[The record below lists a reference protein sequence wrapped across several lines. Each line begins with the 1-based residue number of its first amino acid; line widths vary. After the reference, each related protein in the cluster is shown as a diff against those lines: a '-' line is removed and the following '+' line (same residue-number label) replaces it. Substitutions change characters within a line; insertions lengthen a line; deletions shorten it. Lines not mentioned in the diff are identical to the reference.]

1 MLNWTR
7 RTCNRFREE
16 RLLQVAG
23 GLTFTTLLSVVP
35 LLAVS
40 FALFTRFPVFRQL
53 QRAIHEQLLKSLLP
67 ADISRTVLKHLSQ
80 FAANANGLTLLG
92 FLFVVASAVAL
103 LLTVE
108 NVLNRIWQVKQ
119 NRPFFKRVGM
129 YLLLLALGPLGIGAS
144 LCTMTYLVAA
154 SADLLETLPP
164 SYRFLLHLG
173 PVLSG
178 AVGLAALFYFVPNT
192 HVRRREAI
200 LGGLLASIALDLGKR
215 GFAIYLLQ
223 LPSYKT
229 VYGAFAVVPM
239 FLVWVYFSWLVT
251 LTAAVIASSLGRPN
265 APAGRRLARA

>member
-1 MLNWTR
+1 MLNLTR

-23 GLTFTTLLSVVP
+23 SLTFTTLLSVVP

-40 FALFTRFPVFRQL
+40 FALFMRFPVFRQL
-53 QRAIHEQLLKSLLP
+53 QRAIHEHLLKSLLP

-80 FAANANGLTLLG
+80 FAANANSLTLVG

-108 NVLNRIWQVKQ
+108 NMLNRIWQVPQ

-129 YLLLLALGPLGIGAS
+129 YLLLLALGPLGIGVGLWAMS
-144 LCTMTYLVAA
+144 YLVAA
-154 SADLLETLPP
+154 SAGLLETLPP
-164 SYRFLLHLG
+164 SYHFLLQLG
-173 PVLSG
+173 PVLFG

-192 HVRRREAI
+192 HVRRREAL
-200 LGGLLASIALDLGKR
+200 LGGLFASIALDLGKR

-239 FLVWVYFSWLVT
+239 FLVWVYFSWLVI

-265 APAGRRLARA
+265 APAGRRLARV